1 MATCFLSELE
11 VRAIYLQQAKDLDT
25 HGHYKDAEKLYIK
38 AQEHDLAI
46 DMYRK
51 AHLFNHMIRL
61 IANHRQV
68 LIFLLWFVSLNNRF
82 VCSFNHKG
90 TRRKQKVINLIY

>member
-1 MATCFLSELE
+1 VATCFLSELE
-11 VRAIYLQQAKDLDT
+11 IRAIYLQQAKDLDT

-46 DMYRK
+46 NMYRK

-68 LIFLLWFVSLNNRF
+68 LIFLFGWFHLIIGLCVHLNIRGLDEN
-82 VCSFNHKG
+82 KM
-90 TRRKQKVINLIY
+90 

>member
-1 MATCFLSELE
+1 MATYFLSELE

-25 HGHYKDAEKLYIK
+25 HGRYKDAEKLYIK

-68 LIFLLWFVSLNNRF
+68 LIFLFWLVSLNNRSM
-82 VCSFNHKG
+82 CSFNHKE
-90 TRRKQKVINLIY
+90 TKEVINLIY